1 MFYKI
6 IIKKVIQTTSVFVPE
21 NKHVFHIYSQVFLKL
36 KNMGNEETQ
45 LAIKGTTP
53 YFLEP
58 PLVFSVFD
66 NAA

>member
-36 KNMGNEETQ
+36 KNMGNEETPT
-45 LAIKGTTP
+45 GH
-53 YFLEP
+53 
-58 PLVFSVFD
+58 
-66 NAA
+66 